1 MSADCFF
8 IIPDETT
15 PITAICLKCMPEP
28 QENAYFWNG
37 SKKGYGNYDLNCCIC
52 KEVIHKFGEKDENTV
67 Q

>member
-1 MSADCFF
+1 
-8 IIPDETT
+8 
-15 PITAICLKCMPEP
+15 MPKP

-52 KEVIHKFGEKDENTV
+52 KEVIHKSGGKDENAV